1 MGKIRLRTRFLL
13 SLLALSTG
21 LTSAMLLVV
30 RYRVE
35 KQVREA
41 IREDLHN
48 SVRNYESFERLRE
61 ATLTHTAML
70 VADMPNLRALM
81 TTQKKATIQDES
93 KEIWQL
99 SGSDLFVLTSTRGD
113 VLAFQSSSAGF
124 AVDAARDSL
133 RASLAR
139 GNVWDWWF
147 SGGRLYQIWLQPVY
161 SGDQSN
167 ATLLGF
173 LAIGQ
178 EVDES
183 QARNFSNVASSEAV
197 FRYGSE
203 IAASTLSAEANGLL
217 QQQFREGK
225 GNRLGTEQEIQIGSE
240 RYLGTTVR
248 LSYGPGTPV
257 SLSVLKSFDR
267 ATTFLKQLNRVLL
280 ILGFVSVL
288 AGTVLA
294 FLLSKTITRPL
305 ARLVTGLHA
314 FEKGDSSFPLDASGG
329 DEVAEVTA
337 AFDRLRANLQK
348 TENEQKQLEQRLRQA
363 HKMEAVG
370 RLAGG
375 VAHDFNNLL
384 MIVSGHCEL
393 LSDRIPAGEAG
404 RSNVEQIQKAADRAV
419 SMTRQ
424 LLAFSRMQVL
434 EPRTIDLNAVI
445 ADMGKM
451 LARLI
456 GENIEY
462 GFTPDTR
469 LVSVKADPGQIGQVI
484 MNLVVNSRDAMP
496 HGGNITVRTR
506 NAVLD
511 RDEARKRHPMEP
523 GEYALLSV
531 TDTGQGMDEKTKAH
545 IFEPFFTT
553 KEVGKGTGLGLATVY
568 GIVKQSGGFIW
579 VESAPGKGT
588 TFEIYLPHGQG
599 AKVDDVEKAKPAA
612 IQRGKETILVV
623 EDEAAVREL
632 ACEFLKSAGYSVLE
646 AKNGAEALETIAR
659 NATTIHL
666 VLADMI
672 MPKMGGAELAER
684 LKKERPDLK
693 VLFMSGYS
701 EHAGEE
707 SGQISPQAI
716 LTKPFSI
723 AALIGR
729 VREVLGGSPASKAI
743 ESEKIPR

>member
-1 MGKIRLRTRFLL
+1 
-13 SLLALSTG
+13 
-21 LTSAMLLVV
+21 MLLVV

-35 KQVREA
+35 KQVRES

-61 ATLTHTAML
+61 ATLTHTAVL

-81 TTQKKATIQDES
+81 TTQHKATIQDGS

-99 SGSDLFVLTSTRGD
+99 SGSDLFVLTSIRGE
-113 VLAFQSSSAGF
+113 VLAFQSSSPGF
-124 AVDAARDSL
+124 SVDAARDSL

-147 SGGRLYQIWLQPVY
+147 SGGHLYQIWLQPVY
-161 SGDQSN
+161 FGDQSN
-167 ATLLGF
+167 ETLLGF

-178 EVDES
+178 EVDKS

-197 FRYGSE
+197 FRYGNE
-203 IAASTLSAEANGLL
+203 IAASTLSAEANVSLE
-217 QQQFREGK
+217 QQFRAGI

-248 LSYGPGTPV
+248 LSYGAGTPV

-337 AFDRLRANLQK
+337 AFDRMRANLHK

-384 MIVSGHCEL
+384 MIVNGHCEL
-393 LSDRIPAGEAG
+393 LSDRIPAGEPG
-404 RSNVEQIQKAADRAV
+404 RNNVEQIQKAADRAV

-462 GFTPDTR
+462 AFTPDTR

-496 HGGNITVRTR
+496 HGGNIEVRTR

-531 TDTGQGMDEKTKAH
+531 TDTGQGMDEETKAH

-599 AKVDDVEKAKPAA
+599 AKVDDIEKAKPGA
-612 IQRGKETILVV
+612 IPRGKETILVV

-646 AKNGAEALETIAR
+646 AKNGAEALETIAS
-659 NATTIHL
+659 NTTTIHM
-666 VLADMI
+666 VLADLI
-672 MPKMGGAELAER
+672 MPRMGGAELAER
-684 LKKERPDLK
+684 LKKERPELK

-716 LTKPFSI
+716 LSKPFSI
-723 AALIGR
+723 ATLISR
-729 VREVLGGSPASKAI
+729 VREVLAGSPVKKAS
-743 ESEKIPR
+743 EGEQVRR

>member
-1 MGKIRLRTRFLL
+1 
-13 SLLALSTG
+13 
-21 LTSAMLLVV
+21 MLLVV

-61 ATLTHTAML
+61 ATLTHTAVL

-81 TTQKKATIQDES
+81 TTQHKATIQDGS

-99 SGSDLFVLTSTRGD
+99 SGSDLFVLTSIRGE
-113 VLAFQSSSAGF
+113 VLAFQSSSPGF
-124 AVDAARDSL
+124 SVDAARDSL

-147 SGGRLYQIWLQPVY
+147 SGGHLYQIWLQPVY
-161 SGDQSN
+161 FGDQSN
-167 ATLLGF
+167 ETLLGF

-178 EVDES
+178 EVDKS

-197 FRYGSE
+197 FRYGNE
-203 IAASTLSAEANGLL
+203 IAASTLSTEANVSLE
-217 QQQFREGK
+217 QQFRAGI

-248 LSYGPGTPV
+248 LSYGAGTPV

-337 AFDRLRANLQK
+337 AFDRMRANLQK

-384 MIVSGHCEL
+384 MIVNGHCEL
-393 LSDRIPAGEAG
+393 LSDRIPAGEPG
-404 RSNVEQIQKAADRAV
+404 RNNVEQIQKAADRAV

-462 GFTPDTR
+462 AFTQDTR

-496 HGGNITVRTR
+496 HGGNIEVRTR

-531 TDTGQGMDEKTKAH
+531 TDTGQGMDEETKAH

-599 AKVDDVEKAKPAA
+599 ARVDDVEKAKPGA
-612 IQRGKETILVV
+612 IPRGKETILVV

-646 AKNGAEALETIAR
+646 AKNGAEALETIAG
-659 NATTIHL
+659 NTTTIHM
-666 VLADMI
+666 VLADLI
-672 MPKMGGAELAER
+672 MPRMGGAELAER
-684 LKKERPDLK
+684 LKNERPELK

-707 SGQISPQAI
+707 SGKISPQAI
-716 LTKPFSI
+716 LNKPFSI
-723 AALIGR
+723 ATLIGR
-729 VREVLGGSPASKAI
+729 VREVLGGSPVKKAS
-743 ESEKIPR
+743 EGEKVER

>member
-1 MGKIRLRTRFLL
+1 
-13 SLLALSTG
+13 
-21 LTSAMLLVV
+21 MLLVV

-61 ATLTHTAML
+61 ATLTHTAVL

-81 TTQKKATIQDES
+81 TTQNKATIQDAS
-93 KEIWQL
+93 QEIWQL
-99 SGSDLFVLTSTRGD
+99 TGSDLFVLASIRGD

-124 AVDAARDSL
+124 AVNAAQDSL

-147 SGGRLYQIWLQPVY
+147 SGGLLYQVWLQPVY
-161 SGDQSN
+161 FGDQSSP
-167 ATLLGF
+167 TLLGF

-178 EVDES
+178 VVDKS

-197 FRYGSE
+197 FRYGNE

-217 QQQFREGK
+217 EQQFRAGI

-393 LSDRIPAGEAG
+393 LSDRFPAGEPG

-462 GFTPDTR
+462 GFTPDAK

-496 HGGNITVRTR
+496 HGGNIEVRTR

-531 TDTGQGMDEKTKAH
+531 TDTGQGMDEETKAH

-568 GIVKQSGGFIW
+568 GIVKQSGGFVW

-599 AKVDDVEKAKPAA
+599 AKVDEVQKVKPGA
-612 IQRGKETILVV
+612 IPRGKETILVV

-659 NATTIHL
+659 NTTTIHL

-672 MPKMGGAELAER
+672 MPRMGGAELAER
-684 LKKERPDLK
+684 LKKERPELK

-707 SGQISPQAI
+707 SGKISPQAI

-723 AALIGR
+723 ATLIGR
-729 VREVLGGSPASKAI
+729 VRETLGGLPANKAS
-743 ESEKIPR
+743 ESEKVQR

>member
-1 MGKIRLRTRFLL
+1 
-13 SLLALSTG
+13 
-21 LTSAMLLVV
+21 
-30 RYRVE
+30 
-35 KQVREA
+35 
-41 IREDLHN
+41 
-48 SVRNYESFERLRE
+48 
-61 ATLTHTAML
+61 
-70 VADMPNLRALM
+70 
-81 TTQKKATIQDES
+81 
-93 KEIWQL
+93 
-99 SGSDLFVLTSTRGD
+99 
-113 VLAFQSSSAGF
+113 
-124 AVDAARDSL
+124 
-133 RASLAR
+133 
-139 GNVWDWWF
+139 
-147 SGGRLYQIWLQPVY
+147 
-161 SGDQSN
+161 
-167 ATLLGF
+167 
-173 LAIGQ
+173 
-178 EVDES
+178 
-183 QARNFSNVASSEAV
+183 
-197 FRYGSE
+197 
-203 IAASTLSAEANGLL
+203 
-217 QQQFREGK
+217 
-225 GNRLGTEQEIQIGSE
+225 
-240 RYLGTTVR
+240 
-248 LSYGPGTPV
+248 
-257 SLSVLKSFDR
+257 
-267 ATTFLKQLNRVLL
+267 VLL

-393 LSDRIPAGEAG
+393 LSDRFPAGEPG

-462 GFTPDTR
+462 GFTPDAK

-496 HGGNITVRTR
+496 HGGNIEVRTR

-531 TDTGQGMDEKTKAH
+531 TDTGQGMDEETKAH

-568 GIVKQSGGFIW
+568 GIVKQSGGFVW

-599 AKVDDVEKAKPAA
+599 AKVDEVQKVKPGA
-612 IQRGKETILVV
+612 IPRGKETILVV

-659 NATTIHL
+659 NTTTIHL

-672 MPKMGGAELAER
+672 MPRMGGAELAER
-684 LKKERPDLK
+684 LKKERPELK

-707 SGQISPQAI
+707 SGKISPQAL

-723 AALIGR
+723 ATLIGR
-729 VREVLGGSPASKAI
+729 VRETLGGLPANKAS
-743 ESEKIPR
+743 ESEKVQR